1 MAARTVAPN
10 VVVVA
15 THHAKGTTKMLAD
28 FEYRFSQHEDTIRRA
43 EANAR
48 LEAALSSTSAAA
60 TDAEPKRPRR
70 GISLIIG
77 RISGTAHSAA

>member
-1 MAARTVAPN
+1 
-10 VVVVA
+10 
-15 THHAKGTTKMLAD
+15 MLAD

-48 LEAALSSTSAAA
+48 LESALASTNPTA
-60 TDAEPKRPRR
+60 TEPKRPRR
-70 GISLIIG
+70 GISLIIR